1 MLCAWTDIDQ
11 QGSAIVQQVYEYQ
24 PYKKK
29 TSTNVEFVL
38 IPLENSEKENIEDR
52 PQGSLSCVSLK
63 FYVCSYVTTD
73 NIKYQSS
80 PSLSRKN
87 SDNITLAIF
96 FTFLYA
102 FPAIR

>member
-1 MLCAWTDIDQ
+1 M
-11 QGSAIVQQVYEYQ
+11 QQVYEYQ
-24 PYKKK
+24 PYEKN
-29 TSTNVEFVL
+29 STNVEFVL
-38 IPLENSEKENIEDR
+38 IPLENSEKEIMKTDYR
-52 PQGSLSCVSLK
+52 AVLVVYLI

-96 FTFLYA
+96 FLPLLYT
-102 FPAIR
+102 PSLCISSYKISPKT

>member
-1 MLCAWTDIDQ
+1 MNRYRSTRECYCATGVGI
-11 QGSAIVQQVYEYQ
+11 SALQ
-24 PYKKK
+24 KKN
-29 TSTNVEFVL
+29 STNVEFVL
-38 IPLENSEKENIEDR
+38 IPLENSEIENIEDR
-52 PQGSLSCVSLK
+52 PQGSLGCVSRK

-96 FTFLYA
+96 FL
-102 FPAIR
+102 PLL